1 MKNSFKSRTMAWL
14 LTLCMVISLVPGL
27 AIGASAG
34 MVEELT
40 ALLGND
46 TISSVKLYLASETNT
61 PFQIA
66 QSGVITIASSGYTI
80 DTDAVSISSDSKSIV
95 IPDSFNGVY
104 VLSVN
109 TTSGKLYVRA
119 YNGTGPLGTNLIPKA
134 DGSITGKGGGQY
146 SSSGD
151 TGSWVLAA
159 NADTVSSFL
168 TNYLTF
174 NAATITEAN
183 TNTYRIIMGG
193 ENTWNALGNS
203 EKLAINDALS
213 IAKYGTDYST
223 ALLYTDLLNTAKTIA
238 DTPVEVENFSEF
250 QTAVANGGS
259 IKLKNDIEIS
269 ANVAINNDVTI
280 DGQGSYKLY
289 RASSFK
295 NTLFTVNTGKFL
307 TLKNVTVDGGAIWK
321 LPDGSTD
328 WTELDDTVYTRIN
341 KGVFATASE
350 GGVGQLIYVAGG
362 TLNLIGSTLQN
373 NDRRASGNTA
383 STAPTTDEGSA
394 VYVNTGNFS
403 MDASSSIKNNR
414 VSDEDKTG
422 NNGDGAALSVQLA
435 TSVNVSGK
443 IFGNFSPRMGGA
455 IRIFGSSGAN
465 VTFSDVEI
473 YANYTVTDNGAV
485 CIGGSTDKDI
495 TVSGKVVINNN
506 KKYLGTADSINANV
520 RLLNSSSLK
529 NGTLTD
535 GSYIGVYS
543 AVENAVVVTDA
554 TSALEAYLF
563 DDAGMLQAEFDTDN
577 ETIVLKDGAVNS
589 FLAKLKDS
597 DGNAKYTSVNDD
609 NYAEILALETDW
621 NALTD
626 AQRAKVDTAIDPD
639 FSKILA
645 AAKLWSAA
653 KDQLDAV
660 ADTQL
665 TDADKQALSDAIID
679 TRDAAIAA
687 VNAGTENALENGL
700 DAINL
705 FVEKTEAILAVRAD
719 QKAKKDNIDLMSP
732 LNTDGKNAK
741 KAELDNEADDGVEAI
756 IAANSTTCDNAKTAT
771 LAAMADTYSEALV
784 NNKTAAHDALDAYAT
799 AILAEIEDLENL
811 ESSELNELNN
821 AVIAARDAAKQ
832 VITNEYT
839 NELDLDSF
847 VKAGYAAMD
856 LVKAK
861 AEAIDKINEAARD
874 AIEEINAMPNLTQEH
889 KNALIKAVQ
898 DEAKNAKA
906 NIMEADSIAAVETAL
921 EDGIDAIDF
930 VLYKAAAIDDLDEA
944 NAKVKADMNKLFY
957 ISPKQKSERADEMDA
972 LVQSAVDKIM
982 NVTPDCDNNLGED
995 GGLETIDA
1003 AEARVDEYKKLG
1015 VNSLYDLLDS
1025 ISKYGWD
1032 MFYIPYDNYYAVA
1045 FETAGGT
1052 PIKEV
1057 IRPIGATITLAR
1069 YTTELADH
1077 KFEGWFLDPECTL
1090 PAPTSFRIT
1099 ENTALYAKWTSL
1111 LPVVEEAV
1119 EAEAI
1124 AVAAE

>member
-14 LTLCMVISLVPGL
+14 LTLCMVISLIPGL
-27 AIGASAG
+27 AIGASAASVAVIQNLSEILNDATISNATFYYG
-34 MVEELT
+34 AQNTEMSIDKNGDVSYAENAYSAVQLTTNDPKTGIAANIDTTNITHAQTAFVIIVKDSAGKVHAYGYNSLT
-40 ALLGND
+40 AND
-46 TISSVKLYLASETNT
+46 
-61 PFQIA
+61 
-66 QSGVITIASSGYTI
+66 
-80 DTDAVSISSDSKSIV
+80 
-95 IPDSFNGVY
+95 
-104 VLSVN
+104 
-109 TTSGKLYVRA
+109 
-119 YNGTGPLGTNLIPKA
+119 
-134 DGSITGKGGGQY
+134 DGSISIKGGCTINIENVNSTNLENLTHAKDGK
-146 SSSGD
+146 
-151 TGSWVLAA
+151 WVTSK
-159 NADTVSSFL
+159 DVE
-168 TNYLTF
+168 
-174 NAATITEAN
+174 TEA
-183 TNTYRIIMGG
+183 
-193 ENTWNALGNS
+193 S
-203 EKLAINDALS
+203 V
-213 IAKYGTDYST
+213 ST
-223 ALLYTDLLNTAKTIA
+223 
-238 DTPVEVENFSEF
+238 FSEF
-250 QTAVANGGS
+250 QTAVANGGT
-259 IKLKNDIEIS
+259 IKLTADIPFN
-269 ANVAINNDVTI
+269 ANVTIKKDVII
-280 DGQGSYKLY
+280 DGQGQYKLY
-289 RASSFK
+289 RQSSPTFIG
-295 NTLFTVNTGKFL
+295 TLLTVSSGTL

-328 WTELDDTVYTRIN
+328 WTELNDTVYTRIN

-719 QKAKKDNIDLMSP
+719 QKDKKDNIDLMSP
-732 LNTDGKNAK
+732 LNTDGKNDK
-741 KAELDNEADDGVEAI
+741 KAELDSEADDGVTDI
-756 IAANSTTCDNAKTAT
+756 IAANSTTLDNAKTNA
-771 LAAMADTYSEALV
+771 LAEMAGTYSQALV
-784 NNKTAAHDALDAYAT
+784 NNKNAAHEALDTYAT
-799 AILAEIEDLENL
+799 AILAYIADLENL
-811 ESSELNELNN
+811 EPSELNELNN
-821 AVIAARDAAKQ
+821 AVITARDAAKQ
-832 VITNEYT
+832 KIDNKY
-839 NELDLDSF
+839 NSELDLNSF
-847 VKAGYAAMD
+847 VEAGKAAMD

-861 AEAIDKINEAARD
+861 ADAIDKINEAARD
-874 AIEEINAMPNLTQEH
+874 AIEDINAMPNLTQEH
-889 KNALIKAVQ
+889 KNALIMAVQ
-898 DEAKNAKA
+898 EEAKTAKA
-906 NIMEADSIAAVETAL
+906 NIMEAENTDAVEAAL

-930 VLYKAAAIDDLDEA
+930 VLYKAAAIDELDKA

-982 NVTPDCDNNLGED
+982 NVTPNCDNNLGED
-995 GGLETIDA
+995 GSLETVDDA
-1003 AEARVDEYKKLG
+1003 KARVDAYKKLG

-1119 EAEAI
+1119 EAEAEAV